1 MAQSVINLL
10 TMRQQRL
17 RDLGR
22 ALPWPETLLDGS
34 IQKLDLWGDR
44 LPAGLINLVQGHRLR
59 VSERAGSLRPALLH
73 RTVSAENK
81 RLQALKSRLVPSLI
95 RVVDGKREA
104 LGHRSDRLNVTPL
117 RQDMARKSKE
127 LSRLA
132 GWLSD
137 MGTRQICNWQEQ
149 IAGLDRLRETLG
161 YRATLRRG
169 YAVVHG
175 DGAVVTM
182 KKAAAA
188 AIKLEIEFAD
198 GRLQLSGRPG
208 RRVAAPNLTTG
219 TPDQGDLF

>member
-1 MAQSVINLL
+1 ISNLL

-22 ALPWPETLLDGS
+22 ALSWPETLLDGP

-44 LPAGLINLVQGHRLR
+44 LPASLIKLVQGHRLR

-81 RLQALKSRLVPSLI
+81 RLQALKSRLAPSLI

-198 GRLQLSGRPG
+198 GRLHLSGRPG